1 MRPFTGE
8 PKQSQRGDIYFTIL
22 ESNLEQCQSQ
32 TFLLDAPIYAHT
44 HLPVPLNLSFAALP
58 TCPGICIGVLRVL
71 FYTVLFHG
79 KEILTRSVKG
89 LKKGC
94 SRWLHTYRYKWIP
107 GSLPSSCQKKGV
119 LHDRQSN
126 RMIRWAIVARRG
138 EGSKIKDAKLI
149 VQHQDNWTRI
159 QCYKWV
165 DDIYIYIYRNIC

>member
-107 GSLPSSCQKKGV
+107 GSLPSSCQKKGSSTWPSIQPDDSV
-119 LHDRQSN
+119 SHCRSE
-126 RMIRWAIVARRG
+126 RRG
-138 EGSKIKDAKLI
+138 K
-149 VQHQDNWTRI
+149 QDKRRKTHRAAPGQLNS
-159 QCYKWV
+159 
-165 DDIYIYIYRNIC
+165 NSML